1 MPKIVDHDQ
10 RRRELARAV
19 WSVVRREGLGAASV
33 RAVAREAGWSPSS
46 VQYYFATQDELLTF
60 AMRMTVDG
68 AEERLRNEEG
78 MPEDPR
84 ALVFALVE
92 RLLPVDSDARV
103 AAELWVAFLSRV
115 LVDAEARAF
124 NTATASDT
132 SELFAGLVG
141 GLRDAGMTSA
151 QIDVDLETDR
161 LHALFDGLSVQVAT
175 EPERMTPERARAV
188 VVAHIDSVLLP
199 EHRGTWHD
207 PPR

>member
-10 RRRELARAV
+10 RRRELATAV
-19 WSVVRREGLGAASV
+19 WRVVRRDGLGAASV
-33 RAVAREAGWSPSS
+33 RAVAKEAGWSPSS

-68 AEERLRNEEG
+68 ADERLRDEAG
-78 MPEDPR
+78 VPKDPR
-84 ALVFALVE
+84 ARAFAMLE
-92 RLLPVDSDARV
+92 RLLPLYSDARI
-103 AAELWVAFLSRV
+103 ATELWVAFLSRV

-124 NTATASDT
+124 NATTARET
-132 SELFAGLVG
+132 SELFAELVG
-141 GLRDAGMTSA
+141 GLRDAGMAPA
-151 QIDVDLETDR
+151 QIDLDVETDR

-175 EPERMTPERARAV
+175 DSERMTPERVRAV
-188 VVAHIDSVLLP
+188 VVAHIDSLLLP